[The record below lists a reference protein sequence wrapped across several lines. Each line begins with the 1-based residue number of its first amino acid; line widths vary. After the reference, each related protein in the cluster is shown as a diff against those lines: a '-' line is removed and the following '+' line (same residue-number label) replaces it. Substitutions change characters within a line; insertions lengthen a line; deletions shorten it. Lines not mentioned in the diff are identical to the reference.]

1 MSASHLEHNSTS
13 MTQIPTATTCLWVPV
28 PESPPEAET
37 PWSLPDVHLLLPLLS
52 TFCLSLPK
60 LLLAWRIVKTTNQVE
75 LFNQAVALSLA
86 TSGDTI
92 VSNHCDYPTTVHLTH
107 LTRIQTNGHGD
118 SMTMSGLRC

>member
-1 MSASHLEHNSTS
+1 MSARHLEHNSTS

-37 PWSLPDVHLLLPLLS
+37 PWRLPDVHLLQLPLLATS
-52 TFCLSLPK
+52 PAPAPAHLLLLPLLAPGLLALLATFCLSLPK

-86 TSGDTI
+86 TSGE
-92 VSNHCDYPTTVHLTH
+92 
-107 LTRIQTNGHGD
+107 R
-118 SMTMSGLRC
+118 